1 MGIILYL
8 KGVVKEI
15 QKGCKMVHHIVLF
28 GSTGMLGRYLY
39 MYFKNHP
46 PFRLTL
52 VTNEEFR
59 VSRESLETLDSLLAA
74 KGVDAGTCVINAIGL
89 IPQRFSTSG
98 SNADYYLV
106 NGLFPNL
113 LWAACR
119 SLGAKM
125 IQPTTD
131 CVYNGAR
138 GAYTERDVPDET
150 NAYGVAKALGEP
162 VGCTVLRASI
172 IGNELRNKR
181 SFLEWVLSNAD
192 GSTINGWDNHLWNG
206 ITCLQYCKIVEKIL
220 RENLFWQGVR
230 HILSPDTRSKCE
242 LAQMVVE
249 AYGRSITVRRTSA
262 AEPVDKTL
270 ATVFETNG
278 VFEVP
283 ELCVQIEEQ
292 RRFVLAE

>member
-1 MGIILYL
+1 
-8 KGVVKEI
+8 
-15 QKGCKMVHHIVLF
+15 MVHHIVLF
-28 GSTGMLGRYLY
+28 GSTGMLGRYLAT
-39 MYFKNHP
+39 YFKDRS

-59 VSRESLETLDSLLAA
+59 VNRESLECIHALLAA
-74 KGVDAGTCVINAIGL
+74 KGVDAHTCVINAIGL
-89 IPQRFSTSG
+89 IPQRFSASG

-119 SLGAKM
+119 HLGAKM

-131 CVYNGAR
+131 CVYTGTR
-138 GAYTERDVPDET
+138 GGYTERDVPDET
-150 NAYGVAKALGEP
+150 NAYGLAKALGEP

-192 GSTINGWDNHLWNG
+192 GSTISGWDNHMWNG
-206 ITCLQYCKIVEKIL
+206 ITCLQYCKVVEQIV
-220 RENLFWQGVR
+220 RENLFWTGVR
-230 HILSPDTRSKCE
+230 HILSPDTRSKYE
-242 LAQMVVE
+242 IAQMVVE

-262 AEPVDKTL
+262 ADPVDKTL
-270 ATVFETNG
+270 ATVFETNR
-278 VFEVP
+278 VFGVP
-283 ELCVQIEEQ
+283 ELCVQIKEQ
-292 RRFVLAE
+292 ERFVLAE